1 MKKHYVRTTLFLLLL
16 AQLAAHAGG
25 FQLNTQGVRQL
36 GMAHTGTGLA
46 MDGSVLF
53 FNPGQLP
60 FLKNRFVVT
69 GGVSFLLPRTIYK
82 EPEPGFYRE
91 YMVPNTSTPVHLY
104 AAFRADSASR
114 FAFGLGVYNPYGSRA
129 QWPSGW
135 KGQFIIR
142 EISLTT
148 FYIQPTAAYR
158 ITDWLSAGAGFV
170 YATGSF
176 SLAKGVPVQNMQ
188 EEYGDAVLE
197 GAASGMGWN
206 AGLAARFKQGLS
218 FGLSMRSGVQ
228 VEVSD
233 GNADFTVP
241 ASVATN
247 FPDGKFSTK
256 LRLPSTISFGAGYT
270 KDKLQLAL
278 DINRTGWSSYDTLNI
293 DFEQN
298 TEKLAD
304 VHSAREYK
312 DVFTVR
318 LGANYIINE
327 HVEVR
332 GGLYFDQ
339 TPVQNGYLTPETPDS
354 DRIGITAGTT
364 YNINEKI
371 GINLFYLYTQGK
383 NRTDTNLETGF
394 SGTYKTIANGFGAS
408 VAVQF

>member
-1 MKKHYVRTTLFLLLL
+1 MIKRYAFVTILSLLT
-16 AQLAAHAGG
+16 QLAAQAGG

-36 GMAHTGTGLA
+36 GMAHTGTALA

-82 EPEPGFYRE
+82 EPQPGFYHE

-104 AAFRADSASR
+104 AAFRPDTASR
-114 FAFGLGVYNPYGSRA
+114 LAFGLGVYNPYGSRA
-129 QWPSGW
+129 QWPSDW

-148 FYIQPTAAYR
+148 FYIQPTVAYR
-158 ITDWLSAGAGFV
+158 ITDWLSAGVGGV

-188 EEYGDAVLE
+188 EEYGDASLS
-197 GAASGMGWN
+197 GSASGTGWN

-228 VEVSD
+228 VEVGS
-233 GNADFTVP
+233 GTADFTVP
-241 ASVATN
+241 SALEEY

-256 LRLPSTISFGAGYT
+256 LRLPSTISLGAAYT
-270 KDKLQLAL
+270 KNKWQLAL
-278 DINRTGWSSYDTLNI
+278 DINRTGWSSYDTLHI

-312 DVFTVR
+312 DVMTFR
-318 LGANYIINE
+318 FGANYKINE

-332 GGLYFDQ
+332 SGVYFDQ
-339 TPVQNGYLTPETPDS
+339 TPVQDGYLTPETPDS
-354 DRIGITAGTT
+354 DRIGITAGGT
-364 YNINEKI
+364 YNINSKL
-371 GINLFYLYTQGK
+371 GVNLFYLYTQGS

-408 VAVQF
+408 IAVQF